1 MTYKRFVI
9 KKELNIQLILEPNM
23 EIRNYNDR
31 RLWFR
36 IKSIDKK
43 IDSLGKIGSEN
54 FDWLKWEGLTD
65 ESARLY
71 SQLSTFNKIKISF
84 TINPQTLLQLLFF
97 QKYQI

>member
-1 MTYKRFVI
+1 
-9 KKELNIQLILEPNM
+9 M
-23 EIRNYNDR
+23 EIKNDNDR

-71 SQLSTFNKIKISF
+71 SRLSVMKKIS
-84 TINPQTLLQLLFF
+84 TNLKKNF
-97 QKYQI
+97 Q

>member
-1 MTYKRFVI
+1 MICKRFVI
-9 KKELNIQLILEPNM
+9 KKELNIQLILESDM
-23 EIRNYNDR
+23 EIKNDNDR

-71 SQLSTFNKIKISF
+71 SQLSIFNKLTK
-84 TINPQTLLQLLFF
+84 NLQS
-97 QKYQI
+97 

>member
-1 MTYKRFVI
+1 MIYKRFVI
-9 KKELNIQLILEPNM
+9 KKELNIQLILESDM
-23 EIRNYNDR
+23 EIKNDNDR

-54 FDWLKWEGLTD
+54 FDWLKWEGLAD

-71 SQLSTFNKIKISF
+71 SQLSILNKIS
-84 TINPQTLLQLLFF
+84 L
-97 QKYQI
+97 